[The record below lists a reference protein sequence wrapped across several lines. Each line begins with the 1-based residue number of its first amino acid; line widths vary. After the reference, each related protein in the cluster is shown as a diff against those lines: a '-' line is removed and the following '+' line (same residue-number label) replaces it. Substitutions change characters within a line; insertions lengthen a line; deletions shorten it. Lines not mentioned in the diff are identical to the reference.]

1 MRMSC
6 EICNQLPEDRSK
18 AILAA
23 AGRIR
28 SALRVTKTG
37 GRGGGRPLSPRCTCG
52 AMTALRAIKTGHVCL
67 CAEVAS

>member
-1 MRMSC
+1 MSC
-6 EICNQLPEDRSK
+6 EICIHQPKDRNK

-37 GRGGGRPLSPRCTCG
+37 GHNGGRPLSPRCACG
-52 AMTALRAIKTGHVCL
+52 AMTAPRALKTGHVCL